1 MSIASNIGS
10 LSGSLSIAR
19 TRANTEAISNV
30 ASMSGSLSND
40 ITEVV
45 VNTDYEELENL
56 PTINGVLIKGDL
68 TTKDLKIE
76 RGYDAQ
82 IDPEDEEHIILS
94 T

>member
-1 MSIASNIGS
+1 MSITSNISS
-10 LSGSLSIAR
+10 LSGSLS
-19 TRANTEAISNV
+19 TNKPKQAISPI
-30 ASMSGSLSND
+30 ASLSGSLSTS
-40 ITEVV
+40 ITEIVE
-45 VNTDYEELENL
+45 TKDYEELENL

-82 IDPEDEEHIILS
+82 IDPEDDEHIILS

>member
-1 MSIASNIGS
+1 MGNISAVAS
-10 LSGSLSIAR
+10 LSGSLS
-19 TRANTEAISNV
+19 TF
-30 ASMSGSLSND
+30 

-45 VNTDYEELENL
+45 ETKDYEELENL
-56 PTINGVLIKGDL
+56 PTINGVLVKGNL